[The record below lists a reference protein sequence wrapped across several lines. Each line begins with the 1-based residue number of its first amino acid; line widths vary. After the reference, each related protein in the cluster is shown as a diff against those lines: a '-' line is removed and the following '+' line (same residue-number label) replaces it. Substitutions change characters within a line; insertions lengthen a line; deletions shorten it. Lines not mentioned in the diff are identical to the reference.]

1 MVENIIFS
9 VLFNWSHI
17 DLYIYIYIYACM
29 NLGKHPSFFDNP
41 KSANCLLYLT
51 CLMVNLLY
59 FLINPS
65 PSHPRVEEFEM
76 AKNYAFSYSPE
87 NSCILGDLS
96 LRRHAWACEPIKSR
110 IWSTIRKMTCLYIY
124 IWLDLSLVRE
134 CIPVICSCSLRFQ
147 RFVQHQVLP
156 LAVCGSCG
164 AGRECRGLQGDARRD
179 HGGSRG
185 WPPWYHDIRCWKRI
199 TMGGFSIV

>member
-1 MVENIIFS
+1 M
-9 VLFNWSHI
+9 H
-17 DLYIYIYIYACM
+17 
-29 NLGKHPSFFDNP
+29 LGKHPSFFDNP

-124 IWLDLSLVRE
+124 MIGLVISTRMHSRYLFMFVAVSAICPAPGSSSGCLWLLRSWQRVSRA
-134 CIPVICSCSLRFQ
+134 PRGCSPRSWRKRLLTPM
-147 RFVQHQVLP
+147 VSWYPMLEADH
-156 LAVCGSCG
+156 
-164 AGRECRGLQGDARRD
+164 
-179 HGGSRG
+179 HGG
-185 WPPWYHDIRCWKRI
+185 
-199 TMGGFSIV
+199 V

>member
-1 MVENIIFS
+1 M
-9 VLFNWSHI
+9 H
-17 DLYIYIYIYACM
+17 
-29 NLGKHPSFFDNP
+29 LGKHPSFFDNP

-124 IWLDLSLVRE
+124 MIGLVISTRMHSRYLFMFVAVSAICPAPGSSSGCLWLLRSWQRVSRA
-134 CIPVICSCSLRFQ
+134 PRGCSPRSWRKRLLTPM
-147 RFVQHQVLP
+147 VSWYPMLE
-156 LAVCGSCG
+156 A
-164 AGRECRGLQGDARRD
+164 D
-179 HGGSRG
+179 HHVG
-185 WPPWYHDIRCWKRI
+185 
-199 TMGGFSIV
+199 V